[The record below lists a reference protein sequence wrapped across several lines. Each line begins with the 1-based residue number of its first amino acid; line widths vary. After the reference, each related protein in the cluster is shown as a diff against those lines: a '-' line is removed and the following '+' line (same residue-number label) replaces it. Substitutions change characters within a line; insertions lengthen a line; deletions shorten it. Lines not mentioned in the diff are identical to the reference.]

1 LFQFV
6 PPESLVGNPELI
18 ESFIAD
24 YTFTHPSVFN
34 ILLAA
39 IYSIFVLIVSVRLSY
54 TAFVIADSN
63 SSLIESIK
71 KSWSITKGNFWRILF
86 FPLSFILWIIPG
98 VLLTVALLGL
108 IIMAINKQGLSSSEW
123 SLLLLVGITTLLVG
137 FSEEVMFRGIAL
149 RGALTSKGLF
159 TSMLFSAVTF
169 SLLHSVNIL
178 GGAPVGG
185 VLVQLVLTFIFGFFM
200 APIALKLQSLIP
212 LIIFH
217 FLWDF
222 SLFVAPM
229 VSVDTKFMMYFFL
242 PIEILFSI
250 ILWISMRKESVESV
264 KI

>member
-1 LFQFV
+1 MNEKKLT
-6 PPESLVGNPELI
+6 LK
-18 ESFIAD
+18 IAIVAITI
-24 YTFTHPSVFN
+24 YISTMGLGMYLMHNVFGYN
-34 ILLAA
+34 YGEPGMMHIMFWVEVIL
-39 IYSIFVLIVSVRLSY
+39 SLIVIITVVK
-54 TAFVIADSN
+54 F
-63 SSLIESIK
+63 SSWKNIGFGKMIP
-71 KSWSITKGNFWRILF
+71 RH
-86 FPLSFILWIIPG
+86 ILWIIPG

-242 PIEILFSI
+242 PIEIIFSI